1 MTKVIA
7 EYTGRVAGS
16 VMSYRER
23 VCIALI
29 AILVVLVGYY
39 VTTIQRTVFNI
50 AERERIVHDNSAQA
64 SELQDAQSQL
74 FKLRSKLDLSLASS
88 RGLVEPAKTIYITS
102 KSLGQARA
110 SAHEL

>member
-1 MTKVIA
+1 MN
-7 EYTGRVAGS
+7 
-16 VMSYRER
+16 YRER
-23 VCIALI
+23 VCVALMVTLV
-29 AILVVLVGYY
+29 ILVGFY
-39 VTTIQRTVFNI
+39 VMTIQKTVFNI
-50 AERERIVHDNSAQA
+50 AERERIVHDNNAQA

-102 KSLGQARA
+102 KSLGQAGL